1 MGLLY
6 NRNMREQ
13 RGRKGGANI
22 MTPYAVIRKL
32 NQLTGSN
39 YPTQMGYNYVR
50 NGLIPA
56 TRINGKWEVSDENAE
71 AWIQKFVAKNG
82 LKV

>member
-1 MGLLY
+1 MKLGAS
-6 NRNMREQ
+6 
-13 RGRKGGANI
+13 KGGEYH

-56 TRINGKWEVSDENAE
+56 TKVAGKWTVKSEDAD
-71 AWIQKFVAKNG
+71 AWIQKFVTKNG
-82 LKV
+82 LKVTS